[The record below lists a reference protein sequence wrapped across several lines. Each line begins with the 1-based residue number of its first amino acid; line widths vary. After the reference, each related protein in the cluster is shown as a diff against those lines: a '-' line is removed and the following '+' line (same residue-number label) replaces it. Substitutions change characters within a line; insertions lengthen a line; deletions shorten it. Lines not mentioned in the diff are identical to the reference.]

1 MLRDL
6 KERRT
11 NDTETVGIVHH
22 AMPNVLDVEGRIEMN
37 VNEQYRGGHVLTI
50 TLKTCPP
57 QKERKMPTIEKSIEV
72 NVPVRTA

>member
-22 AMPNVLDVEGRIEMN
+22 AMQNVLDVEGRIEMN
-37 VNEQYRGGHVLTI
+37 VNQQHRGGHVLAI
-50 TLKTCPP
+50 SL
-57 QKERKMPTIEKSIEV
+57 
-72 NVPVRTA
+72 